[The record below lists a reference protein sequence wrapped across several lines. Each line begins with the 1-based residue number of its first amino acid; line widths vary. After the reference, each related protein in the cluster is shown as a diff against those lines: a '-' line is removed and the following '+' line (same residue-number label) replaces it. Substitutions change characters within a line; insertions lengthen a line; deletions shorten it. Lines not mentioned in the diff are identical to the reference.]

1 MIELPHKS
9 QVATPD
15 PLFLERL
22 QAFLE
27 KTLNEIQAF
36 AERENKPFDE
46 V

>member
-1 MIELPHKS
+1 MIDLPYTS
-9 QVATPD
+9 QIATPD

-27 KTLNEIQAF
+27 KNLNEIQSIS
-36 AERENKPFDE
+36 ERENKPFDE